1 MFKKYMI
8 YLIRWQLSTPIL
20 AVCVALLA
28 SYGATVA
35 TIIANFIGG
44 LLFFWVD
51 RWIFKSKNKIPKKDM
66 DMIFEYMKTV
76 VNNAPEIRLE
86 CLNKKEKQSRL
97 ERTYDTYGNM
107 GIEFEEMMDKW
118 SESTRRR
125 WYNYI
130 MKDLEEYKK
139 NLKNIKK

>member
-1 MFKKYMI
+1 MLKKYLL

-20 AVCVALLA
+20 AVCVVWLA
-28 SYGATVA
+28 SLGTTWA

-44 LLFFWVD
+44 LIFFWVD
-51 RWIFKSKNKIPKKDM
+51 KWIFNRNKIPSKDM
-66 DMIFEYMKTV
+66 NMIFEYMRTV

-107 GIEFEEMMDKW
+107 GIEFEDMMDKW

-125 WYNYI
+125 WYNHI
-130 MKDLEEYKK
+130 MKELEEYKK
-139 NLKNIKK
+139 KLKTEN

>member
-51 RWIFKSKNKIPKKDM
+51 RWIFKSKNKIPRKDM

-118 SESTRRR
+118 SETTRRR
-125 WYNYI
+125 WYNHI

-139 NLKNIKK
+139 EFEKY

>member
-20 AVCVALLA
+20 AVCVAWLA
-28 SYGATVA
+28 AYGATIA
-35 TIIANFIGG
+35 TIVANFIGG

-51 RWIFKSKNKIPKKDM
+51 RWIFKSKNKIPRKDM
-66 DMIFEYMKTV
+66 DMIFEYMRTV

-125 WYNYI
+125 WYNHI
-130 MKDLEEYKK
+130 MKELEEYKK

>member
-51 RWIFKSKNKIPKKDM
+51 RWIFKSKNKIPRKDM
-66 DMIFEYMKTV
+66 DMIFEYMRTV

-118 SESTRRR
+118 SETTRRR
-125 WYNYI
+125 WYNHI

-139 NLKNIKK
+139 EFEKY

>member
-1 MFKKYMI
+1 MFKKY
-8 YLIRWQLSTPIL
+8 
-20 AVCVALLA
+20 LL
-28 SYGATVA
+28 
-35 TIIANFIGG
+35 
-44 LLFFWVD
+44 
-51 RWIFKSKNKIPKKDM
+51 KNKIPRKDM
-66 DMIFEYMKTV
+66 DMIFEYMRTV

-125 WYNYI
+125 WYEHI
-130 MKDLEEYKK
+130 MK
-139 NLKNIKK
+139 

>member
-1 MFKKYMI
+1 MLKKYLL

-20 AVCVALLA
+20 AVCVVWLA
-28 SYGATVA
+28 SLGTTWA

-44 LLFFWVD
+44 LIFFWVD
-51 RWIFKSKNKIPKKDM
+51 KWIFNRNKIPSKDM
-66 DMIFEYMKTV
+66 NMIFEYIRTV

-107 GIEFEEMMDKW
+107 GIEFEDMMDKW

-125 WYNYI
+125 WYNHI
-130 MKDLEEYKK
+130 MKELEEYKK
-139 NLKNIKK
+139 KLKTEN

>member
-51 RWIFKSKNKIPKKDM
+51 RWIFKSKNKIPRKDM
-66 DMIFEYMKTV
+66 DMIFEYMRTV

-118 SESTRRR
+118 SETTRRR
-125 WYNYI
+125 WYNHF

-139 NLKNIKK
+139 EFEKY